1 MTPHPSKQPPGVI
14 FDLDGTLI
22 DTLDDITDSIN
33 AVFEADGQG
42 PVPRERVR
50 ELIGEG
56 LVTLLEHA
64 SGIDDPKRL
73 AALVEGYGRVYVKR
87 MLTRTRLYPGVAE
100 LLNDLAQLDIPMSI
114 LSNKPEA
121 FTVPICESLFTR
133 WSFVGFHGSLD
144 KQPRKP
150 DPTQALEMARRM
162 GRTPSNLFFVGDTT
176 TDILTARN
184 AGMTSVA
191 VTWGYRN
198 RSQLSLAEP
207 AHWIDEP
214 SQLTTLLQRATQ
226 P

>member
-1 MTPHPSKQPPGVI
+1 MTSHPSKQPPGVI

-56 LVTLLEHA
+56 LRTLLELA
-64 SGIDDPKRL
+64 SGIEDPQRL
-73 AALVEGYGRVYVKR
+73 AALVEGYGRVYLKR
-87 MLTRTRLYPGVAE
+87 MLTRSRLYPGVAE
-100 LLNDLAQLDIPMSI
+100 LFNDLTRLDVPMSV
-114 LSNKPEA
+114 LSNKPEL
-121 FTVPICESLFTR
+121 FTVPICESLLAR
-133 WSFVGFHGSLD
+133 WPFAGFRGSRD
-144 KQPRKP
+144 EQPRKP
-150 DPTQALEMARRM
+150 DPTQALELARRM
-162 GRTPSNLFFVGDTT
+162 GRAPANLFFVGDTT

-191 VTWGYRN
+191 VTWGYRD
-198 RSQLSLAEP
+198 RRQLSLAGP

-214 SQLTTLLQRATQ
+214 SQLATLLRRAAR